1 MTAMYVDFRLPERL
15 QARVR
20 PGQSA
25 RVQVDALP
33 DRAFPAVV
41 TALDPVIDANG
52 RSLVARG
59 CIDNRLHHLR
69 SGMFAK
75 VMARLGDERVAL
87 MVPEEAVVSQGGRQ
101 SVIRLL
107 KAQGSDGQPTWTTQR
122 VDVQTGARQDGLVEV
137 VRQLAEGDQVVVAGQ
152 QRVQRDGQAVRVTS
166 PTGQNSGE
174 GASGAFRAVPAP
186 GLAGLPLAASAPG
199 QNPCAALI
207 AAPRR

>member
-1 MTAMYVDFRLPERL
+1 M
-15 QARVR
+15 
-20 PGQSA
+20 
-25 RVQVDALP
+25 
-33 DRAFPAVV
+33 AVYGGV
-41 TALDPVIDANG
+41 GAAECGDVVV
-52 RSLVARG
+52 VA
-59 CIDNRLHHLR
+59 
-69 SGMFAK
+69 
-75 VMARLGDERVAL
+75 
-87 MVPEEAVVSQGGRQ
+87 
-101 SVIRLL
+101 SVE
-107 KAQGSDGQPTWTTQR
+107 G
-122 VDVQTGARQDGLVEV
+122 VDVLLSDVDVVVVGLVEV